1 MNGPKKNSKTYNHNS
16 DIPIFYYLREGARRG
31 SLGKMG
37 EEGEEGGDGG
47 EASKAD

>member
-1 MNGPKKNSKTYNHNS
+1 MNGPKKKKTLK
-16 DIPIFYYLREGARRG
+16 PIIITQIFQYSIIYERG
-31 SLGKMG
+31 LGKMG